1 MVMFGLSKQFVRVSY
16 SGQTLTDL
24 QLFKPFNEIK

>member
-1 MVMFGLSKQFVRVSY
+1 MVMFNLLKQFVRVSY

-24 QLFKPFNEIK
+24 QLLKPFNEIK